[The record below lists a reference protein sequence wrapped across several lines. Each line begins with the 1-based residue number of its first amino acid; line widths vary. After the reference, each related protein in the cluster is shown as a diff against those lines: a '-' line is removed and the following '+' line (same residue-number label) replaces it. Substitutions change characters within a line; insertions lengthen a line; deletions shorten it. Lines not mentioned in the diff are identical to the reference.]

1 MNVIDFAEVLCQLN
15 TAIAKYL
22 NVKKAFEYC
31 KTGQLC
37 LPNDVIDTIRDV
49 LWEKI
54 DQYEKEII
62 ELATKLSIKSE
73 EQPEKKKK

>member
-1 MNVIDFAEVLCQLN
+1 MNVIDFAEALCQLN
-15 TAIAKYL
+15 TAIARYL
-22 NVKKAFEYC
+22 NVKKALEHC
-31 KTGQLC
+31 KTGHLC
-37 LPNDVIDTIRDV
+37 LSNEVIDTIRDV

-54 DQYEKEII
+54 NQYEKEII